1 MSNTDVI
8 VFGICAD
15 NNDPWGVGRIRV
27 VIDDKIMPPLRTAI
41 NVQEY
46 LAKVD
51 AINAAASQEH
61 SYKPWELGVNGRSP
75 DPYVVEPFLP
85 KHINIIPKIGES
97 VKLIYY
103 AAGDSVSQREYIAPH
118 TSNYDK
124 LNFDSIES
132 ARSFSK
138 RSTYQPTRNNLRING
153 LVVDPTDIA
162 LTGRK
167 NSEIL
172 LPDEEVIIRAGYQ
185 NMPEKLKNNRNA
197 LVQASH
203 YPQRKLVTTES
214 VTEDMSQ
221 VVKIDYMIDIYTN
234 IYDKIL
240 DPFYIATDILVYKA
254 PANIDTKNYG
264 STTDYLTNT
273 GGNAEFQVRVKSDN
287 SDNIV
292 TFINDFLKNL
302 DSNKMLL
309 NISTA
314 WVNQPEKNPKVAY
327 WTVDLRSSEDTDL
340 TSYPLS
346 LYQVRQSPNNVTSIP
361 EVSAV
366 ASGITSELRPMSKR
380 PSKKLT
386 QTEQDVT
393 KGDPTFDESVIIAG
407 ADKVFL
413 LSWFNAQSIQNK
425 IGKYGFP
432 QEEVY
437 LTLQKNTQAM
447 VKGDELLK
455 LIMDVL
461 DLMLNH
467 GHATGVDPIGSL
479 NKDAVSKIIQIKEK
493 YALMNPVNKDLGGGA
508 SILNQYLR
516 LD

>member
-27 VIDDKIMPPLRTAI
+27 IIDDKIIPPIRTAI
-41 NVQEY
+41 NIKEFIDK
-46 LAKVD
+46 LD
-51 AINAAASQEH
+51 AINTAASQEH
-61 SYKPWELGVNGRSP
+61 SYIPWELGTNGRSP

-103 AAGDSVSQREYIAPH
+103 AAGDDVSPREYIAPQ

-138 RSTYQPTRNNLRING
+138 RSTYQPTRNNLRKNG
-153 LVVDPTDIA
+153 LVADPTDIA

-167 NSEIL
+167 NSEIV
-172 LPDEEVIIRAGYQ
+172 LPEDEVIIRAGYQ
-185 NMPEKLKNNRNA
+185 NMPEQLKNNRNA
-197 LVQASH
+197 IIQASH
-203 YPQRKLVTTES
+203 YTQRKLVTTETS
-214 VTEDMSQ
+214 TDDTSQ
-221 VVKIDYMIDIYTN
+221 VKVINHMVEVYTN
-234 IYDKIL
+234 IYDKTL
-240 DPFYIATDILVYKA
+240 DPLYITTDILIYKVE
-254 PANIDTKNYG
+254 NIDTHNYNAFK
-264 STTDYLTNT
+264 DYYAAS
-273 GGNAEFQVRVKSDN
+273 GGAEFQVRVKSDK
-287 SDNIV
+287 SDNIIS
-292 TFINDFLKNL
+292 FITDLLKNL
-302 DSNKMLL
+302 DKNNMPLT
-309 NISTA
+309 ISA
-314 WVNQPEKNPKVAY
+314 DWVAKPEKNPYLSY
-327 WTVDLRSSEDTDL
+327 WTIDKRASEDTEV
-340 TSYPLS
+340 TSYPLN
-346 LYQVRQSPNNVTSIP
+346 LYQVRSSPNNNYSID

-366 ASGITSELRPMSKR
+366 ANGVPPELRPITKR
-380 PSKKLT
+380 PSKVLT
-386 QTEQDVT
+386 QTEKDVT
-393 KGDPTFDESVIIAG
+393 KNDPTYDETVLIAG

-447 VKGDELLK
+447 VKGDELLS
-455 LIMDVL
+455 LIKDIL
-461 DLMLNH
+461 DLVLNH
-467 GHATGVDPIGSL
+467 GHATGVEVVGSL
-479 NKDAVSKIIQIKEK
+479 NDDAVTKIAQIKEK
-493 YALMNPVNKDLGGGA
+493 YALMNPVTKDLGGGA

>member
-27 VIDDKIMPPLRTAI
+27 IIDDKIIPPIRSALNI
-41 NVQEY
+41 KEFIDK
-46 LAKVD
+46 LD
-51 AINAAASQEH
+51 ATNAAASQEH
-61 SYKPWELGVNGRSP
+61 AYIPWELGTNGRSP

-103 AAGDSVSQREYIAPH
+103 AAGDDVSPREYIAPQ

-138 RSTYQPTRNNLRING
+138 RSTYQPTRNNLRNNG
-153 LVVDPTDIA
+153 LVADPTDIA

-167 NSEIL
+167 NSEIV
-172 LPDEEVIIRAGYQ
+172 LPDDEVIIRAGYQ
-185 NMPEKLKNNRNA
+185 NMSEQLKNNRNA
-197 LVQASH
+197 IVQASH
-203 YPQRKLVTTES
+203 YTQRKLVTMET
-214 VTEDMSQ
+214 VTDDTSQ
-221 VVKIDYMIDIYTN
+221 IKAINYMAEVYTN
-234 IYDKIL
+234 IYDRTL
-240 DPFYIATDILVYKA
+240 DPLYIATDIMIYKVE
-254 PANIDTKNYG
+254 NVDTHNYN
-264 STTDYLTNT
+264 TYKDYYAES
-273 GGNAEFQVRVKSDN
+273 GGDEFHIRVKSDK
-287 SDNIV
+287 SDNIIS
-292 TFINDFLKNL
+292 FITDLLKNL
-302 DSNKMLL
+302 DRNNMPLT
-309 NISTA
+309 ISVD
-314 WVNQPEKNPKVAY
+314 WVNKPEKNPYLAY
-327 WTVDLRSSEDTDL
+327 WTVDNRSSENTEVAF
-340 TSYPLS
+340 YPLN
-346 LYQVRQSPNNVTSIP
+346 LYQVRQSPNNNYSID
-361 EVSAV
+361 EVSAIANGV
-366 ASGITSELRPMSKR
+366 TSELRPITKR
-380 PSKKLT
+380 PSKVLT
-386 QTEQDVT
+386 QTEQEVT
-393 KGDPTFDESVIIAG
+393 KNDPTYDESVLIAG

-461 DLMLNH
+461 DLVLNH
-467 GHATGVDPIGSL
+467 GHATGVDAIGSL
-479 NKDAVSKIIQIKEK
+479 NKDAVTKIAQIKEK
-493 YALMNPVNKDLGGGA
+493 YALMNPVTKDLGGGA

>member
-46 LAKVD
+46 LAKAD
-51 AINAAASQEH
+51 ATNAAAAQEH
-61 SYKPWELGVNGRSP
+61 AYIPWELGSNGKSP

-103 AAGDSVSQREYIAPH
+103 AAGDNASQREYIAPQ

-132 ARSFSK
+132 ARSYSK
-138 RSTYQPTRNNLRING
+138 RSTYQPTRNNLRNNG
-153 LVVDPTDIA
+153 LVADPTDIA

-167 NSEIL
+167 NSEIV
-172 LPDEEVIIRAGYQ
+172 LPDDEVIIRAGYQ
-185 NMPEKLKNNRNA
+185 NMSEQLKNNRNA
-197 LVQASH
+197 IVQASH
-203 YPQRKLVTTES
+203 YTQRKVVTTEM
-214 VTEDMSQ
+214 VTDDTSQ
-221 VVKIDYMIDIYTN
+221 VKAINYMVELYTN
-234 IYDKIL
+234 TYDKTL
-240 DPFYIATDILVYKA
+240 DPLYIATDILIYKVE
-254 PANIDTKNYG
+254 NIDTRNYNAYK
-264 STTDYLTNT
+264 DYYVDS
-273 GGNAEFQVRVKSDN
+273 GGAEFQIRVKSDKP
-287 SDNIV
+287 DNIIS
-292 TFINDFLKNL
+292 FITDLLKNL
-302 DSNKMLL
+302 DRNNMPLT
-309 NISTA
+309 ISRD
-314 WVNQPEKNPKVAY
+314 WVNKPEKNPYLAY
-327 WTVDLRSSEDTDL
+327 WTVDNRSSENTEVVF
-340 TSYPLS
+340 YPLN
-346 LYQVRQSPNNVTSIP
+346 LYQVRQSPNNNTSIA
-361 EVSAV
+361 EVAAV
-366 ASGITSELRPMSKR
+366 AKGITSELRPLTKR
-380 PSKKLT
+380 PSKVLT

-393 KGDPTFDESVIIAG
+393 KNDPSYDESVLIAG

-455 LIMDVL
+455 LLMDVL
-461 DLMLNH
+461 DLVLNH
-467 GHATGVDPIGSL
+467 GHASGVDPIGSL
-479 NKDAVSKIIQIKEK
+479 NKDAVTKIAQIKEK
-493 YALMNPVNKDLGGGA
+493 YALMNPVTKDLGGGA